1 VEERLDFDADGTEEI
16 EIASPQFAALVKPSA
31 GGTLEALDFRP
42 RAVTL
47 VNSLQRRVEA
57 YHARVRDAAAQVGG
71 PVTSI
76 HDQTRAKEPG
86 LEQRLRYDRWP
97 RHAFR
102 LLLFGESKEHADYE
116 AIQLEENA
124 AFAGGDYRTEEVARD
139 HVTLSIEAPLVAA
152 ISSGRQCT
160 KLRAMKTMTFVSAAE
175 TCDVVCRLE
184 LARCGSESSAVGS
197 TTPVRFMVGLEV
209 VVNLLAP
216 NKPDRYFEFPGNRH
230 ALAWGGVVEGTR
242 LRVVDEWQD
251 VAVTIE
257 APGARHLWVAP
268 IETVSESEEGFER
281 VYQGSQILAVWPVQ
295 LDPSEKWS
303 AETLL
308 QITPA
313 RQGT

>member
-1 VEERLDFDADGTEEI
+1 
-16 EIASPQFAALVKPSA
+16 VKPSA

-57 YHARVRDAAAQVGG
+57 YHARVRDAAAQGGG

-76 HDQTRAKEPG
+76 HDQARAKEPG

-102 LLLFGESKEHADYE
+102 LLLFGEGKEHADYE

-139 HVTLSIEAPLVAA
+139 HITLSIEAPLVAA
-152 ISSGRQCT
+152 ISSGGQCT

-175 TCDVVCRLE
+175 ACDVICRLQI
-184 LARCGSESSAVGS
+184 ARCGSESPALGS
-197 TTPVRFMVGLEV
+197 TTPVRFTVGLEV

-216 NKPDRYFEFPGNRH
+216 NKPDRYFEFPGNKQ
-230 ALAWGGVVEGTR
+230 ALAWSGVVEGTR
-242 LRVVDEWQD
+242 LRMVDEWQD

-281 VYQGSQILAVWPVQ
+281 VYQGSQILAVWPVE
-295 LDPSEKWS
+295 LTPSEKWS

-308 QITPA
+308 HVTPA
-313 RQGT
+313 REGS